1 MKCTVVVPKTTPTV
15 KCEAIKNYGA
25 ELIFCEPTPTSRK
38 ETCDKIAEEKGFKI
52 IHPYD
57 NYNVIAGQ
65 ATIAYEML
73 NVQDFKDLDLILV
86 PISGGGMC
94 SGIAL
99 AAKYFNSKIKGVV
112 DLTKFCRYT
121 YVHISCYNFEI
132 ALQQKPY

>member
-1 MKCTVVVPKTTPTV
+1 MHSNKFIYFQFQDVANVKCTVVVPKTTPSV

-25 ELIFCEPTPTSRK
+25 KLVFCEPTPTSRK
-38 ETCDKIAEEKGFKI
+38 ETCDEIAQENGYQI

-57 NYNVIAGQ
+57 NYSVIAGQ

-73 NVQDFKDLDLILV
+73 NIQNFKDLDAILV

-99 AAKYFNSKIKGVV
+99 AAKYFNPEIKGN
-112 DLTKFCRYT
+112 L
-121 YVHISCYNFEI
+121 IW
-132 ALQQKPY
+132 

>member
-38 ETCDKIAEEKGFKI
+38 ETCDKIAEERGFKI

-99 AAKYFNSKIKGVV
+99 AAKYFNPKIKGMYSFHEKLSTYLFQI
-112 DLTKFCRYT
+112 DFTKF
-121 YVHISCYNFEI
+121 F
-132 ALQQKPY
+132 Q